1 MKVGDLIHHRAARS
15 CIGLII
21 EVGVYT
27 GNRDTKILWANGD
40 IGMTCSKDWALIN
53 PGAVPKTNL
62 MKNND
67 NRDKQSNS

>member
-1 MKVGDLIHHRAARS
+1 MKVGDLVHHRAARS

-27 GNRDTKILWANGD
+27 GNRDTKILWANGH
-40 IGMTCSKDWALIN
+40 IETTKSKHWTLIS

-67 NRDKQSNS
+67 NKGKQSNS